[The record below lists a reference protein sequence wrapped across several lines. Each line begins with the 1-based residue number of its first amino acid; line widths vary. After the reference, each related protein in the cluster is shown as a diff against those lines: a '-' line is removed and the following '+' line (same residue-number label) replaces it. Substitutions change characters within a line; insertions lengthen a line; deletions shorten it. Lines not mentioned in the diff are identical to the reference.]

1 MRFSLPG
8 ESLYQ
13 RQKEAFLITTPYNP
27 WGLSAPIAT
36 HPTPGQEDPR
46 REPSA
51 ETTRTASGADGVA
64 MPEDRVT
71 IGGRPRDPIRQP
83 LFTSDSGQP
92 GASHKET
99 GSSPRR
105 AEGETGW
112 ETVSSSEEALDSQ
125 ESEEVRE
132 LKQRDAE
139 VKAHEQA
146 HMAAGGGLIQ
156 GGANYTYEKGP
167 DGVMYAVGGE
177 VKIDTSPART
187 AEQTITKAQQIRRA
201 ALAPAQ
207 PSATDR
213 AVAAAA
219 SQMEAQARA
228 EKARETGSGDEGAA
242 TETAARAEIG
252 PKAEEEDRNTPASP
266 FAAPAIQAYQ
276 AAAAVSKAAQA
287 ISTFA

>member
-1 MRFSLPG
+1 
-8 ESLYQ
+8 
-13 RQKEAFLITTPYNP
+13 LITTPYNT
-27 WGLSAPIAT
+27 WGLDAPLAI
-36 HPTPGQEDPR
+36 HPTTGQEDPR
-46 REPSA
+46 REPYA
-51 ETTRTASGADGVA
+51 ETARTASGAEGVT

-71 IGGRPRDPIRQP
+71 IGGRPHDPIRQP
-83 LFTSDSGQP
+83 LFASTFGQP
-92 GASHKET
+92 EGASRKET
-99 GSSPRR
+99 GSSPGR
-105 AEGETGW
+105 AEGEAGL
-112 ETVSSSEEALDSQ
+112 EAASSGEEDLDSQ

-146 HMAAGGGLIQ
+146 HMAAGGSLIQ

-167 DGVMYAVGGE
+167 DGAMYAVGGE

-187 AEQTITKAQQIRRA
+187 PDQTIAKAQQIRRA

-228 EKARETGSGDEGAA
+228 EKARETASGEEAAA
-242 TETAARAEIG
+242 TETAPSAEID
-252 PKAEEEDRNTPASP
+252 PQAEEEAWNTPASP
-266 FAAPAIQAYQ
+266 FTAPAIQAYRSAA
-276 AAAAVSKAAQA
+276 AAAAVPQA
-287 ISTFA
+287 ISTFV